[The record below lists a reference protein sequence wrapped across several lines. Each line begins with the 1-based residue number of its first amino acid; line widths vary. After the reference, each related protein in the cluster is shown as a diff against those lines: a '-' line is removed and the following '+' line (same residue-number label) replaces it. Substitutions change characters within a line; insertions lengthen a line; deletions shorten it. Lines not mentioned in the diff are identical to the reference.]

1 MQAVKWLNISQN
13 MIGTSI
19 AILLCHGIVDVT
31 MSDHLHI
38 DYSDKK
44 EQSYEIPE

>member
-19 AILLCHGIVDVT
+19 AILLWHDLVNVT
-31 MSDHLHI
+31 MNDSLHT
-38 DYSDKK
+38 K
-44 EQSYEIPE
+44 EKSYEIPE